1 MRNYFTRRQAL
12 RGAALLAGAAS
23 GSAALPGMASAQ
35 GAAWPNR
42 PVRIVV
48 PFPAGGTT
56 DLLARVL
63 AEPLQK
69 HLGVPVVVE
78 NRAGAG
84 GSVGADFVAKADAD
98 GYTFLMTTIGTAA
111 INYELYKGSISYKA
125 EDLAAVSNV
134 ANVPNVLTVASSS
147 PIRTLQDLVASA
159 KSKPGELTFGSSGNG
174 SSLHLT
180 GELLKAGAGID
191 LIHVPYRGSGPML
204 IDAIAGRV
212 DLAIDNLPS
221 SIGHINGGRLRAI
234 AVTSPQRSPSLP
246 DVPTVREAGL
256 PSVETVA
263 WFGVQAPVRTPR
275 PIIDKVAAAIHTI
288 VNEPVSRARIA
299 EQGGEPVGDKPE
311 EFQRLIDAEIKRW
324 TAVIR
329 QANVRV
335 D

>member
-1 MRNYFTRRQAL
+1 MHHNMTRRQAL
-12 RGAALLAGAAS
+12 RSAALLTAMAFPTAGQ
-23 GSAALPGMASAQ
+23 AQ
-35 GAAWPNR
+35 NGAWPNR
-42 PVRIVV
+42 PIRIVV

-69 HLGVPVVVE
+69 QLGVPVVVE
-78 NRAGAG
+78 NRGGAG
-84 GSVGADFVAKADAD
+84 GSVGSDFVAKSEAD
-98 GYTFLMTTIGTAA
+98 GYTLLMTTIGTAA
-111 INYELYKGSISYKA
+111 INYELYKGSITYKP

-134 ANVPNVLTVASSS
+134 ANVPNVLAVAPGS
-147 PIRTLQDLVASA
+147 PIRSLQDLVARA
-159 KSKPGELTFGSSGNG
+159 KAKPGELTFGSSGNG

-180 GELLKAGAGID
+180 GELLKGASGID

-204 IDAIAGRV
+204 IDAIAGRL

-221 SIGHINGGRLRAI
+221 SIGHINGDRLRAI

-256 PSVETVA
+256 PGVETVA
-263 WFGVQAPVRTPR
+263 WFGVQAPARTPR
-275 PIIDKVAAAIHTI
+275 PIIDKLASAINTI

-324 TAVIR
+324 TDVIR

>member
-1 MRNYFTRRQAL
+1 MQNDLTRRQAL
-12 RGAALLAGAAS
+12 RGVALLAGTAAL
-23 GSAALPGMASAQ
+23 SAALPGVLRAQ
-35 GAAWPNR
+35 GAAWPSR

-78 NRAGAG
+78 NRGGAG
-84 GSVGADFVAKADAD
+84 GSVGADFVAKSDPD
-98 GYTFLMTTIGTAA
+98 GYTLLMATIGTAA
-111 INYELYKGSISYKA
+111 INYELYKGSISYKPQ
-125 EDLAAVSNV
+125 DLAAVSNM
-134 ANVPNVLTVASSS
+134 ANVPNVLAVAASS
-147 PIRTLQDLVASA
+147 PVRTLQDLVALA
-159 KSKPGELTFGSSGNG
+159 KAKPGDLTFGSSGNG

-180 GELLKAGAGID
+180 GELLKAAAGID

-234 AVTSPQRSPSLP
+234 AVTSPQRSPSLL

-256 PSVETVA
+256 PGVETVA
-263 WFGVQAPVRTPR
+263 WFGVQAPARTPR
-275 PIIDKVAAAIHTI
+275 PIIDKLAEAIRTI
-288 VNEPVSRARIA
+288 VNEPTSRARIA
-299 EQGGEPVGDKPE
+299 EQGGEPVGDSPE
-311 EFQRLIDAEIKRW
+311 AFQQLIDAEIQRW

>member
-1 MRNYFTRRQAL
+1 MHHNMTRRQAL
-12 RGAALLAGAAS
+12 RSAALLTAMAFPTAGQ
-23 GSAALPGMASAQ
+23 AQ
-35 GAAWPNR
+35 NGAWPNR
-42 PVRIVV
+42 PIRIVV

-69 HLGVPVVVE
+69 QLGVPVVVE
-78 NRAGAG
+78 NRGGAG
-84 GSVGADFVAKADAD
+84 GSVGSDFVAKSEAD
-98 GYTFLMTTIGTAA
+98 GYTLLMTTIGTAA
-111 INYELYKGSISYKA
+111 INYELYKGSITYKP

-134 ANVPNVLTVASSS
+134 ANVPNVLAVAPGS
-147 PIRTLQDLVASA
+147 PIRSLQDLVARA
-159 KSKPGELTFGSSGNG
+159 KAKPGELTFGSSGNG

-180 GELLKAGAGID
+180 GELLKGASGID

-204 IDAIAGRV
+204 IDAIAGRL

-221 SIGHINGGRLRAI
+221 SIGHINGDRLRAI

-256 PSVETVA
+256 PGVETVA
-263 WFGVQAPVRTPR
+263 WFGVQAPARTPR
-275 PIIDKVAAAIHTI
+275 PIIDKLASAINTI
-288 VNEPVSRARIA
+288 VNEPVSRASIA

-324 TAVIR
+324 TDVIR

>member
-1 MRNYFTRRQAL
+1 MHHNITRRQAL
-12 RGAALLAGAAS
+12 RGAALLTAMAFPTAGQ
-23 GSAALPGMASAQ
+23 AQ
-35 GAAWPNR
+35 NGAWPNR
-42 PVRIVV
+42 PIRIVV

-69 HLGVPVVVE
+69 QLGVPVVVE
-78 NRAGAG
+78 NRGGAG
-84 GSVGADFVAKADAD
+84 GSVGSDFVAKSEAD
-98 GYTFLMTTIGTAA
+98 GYTLLMTTIGTAA
-111 INYELYKGSISYKA
+111 INYELYKGSITYKP

-134 ANVPNVLTVASSS
+134 ANVPNVLAVAPGS
-147 PIRTLQDLVASA
+147 PIRSLQDLVARA
-159 KSKPGELTFGSSGNG
+159 KAKPGELTFGSSGNG

-180 GELLKAGAGID
+180 GELLKGASGID

-204 IDAIAGRV
+204 IDAIAGRL

-256 PSVETVA
+256 PGVETVA
-263 WFGVQAPVRTPR
+263 WFGVQAPARTPR
-275 PIIDKVAAAIHTI
+275 PIIDKLASAINTI

-324 TAVIR
+324 TDVIR

>member
-1 MRNYFTRRQAL
+1 MHHNMTRRQAL
-12 RGAALLAGAAS
+12 RGAALLTAMAFPTAGQ
-23 GSAALPGMASAQ
+23 AQ
-35 GAAWPNR
+35 NGAWPNR
-42 PVRIVV
+42 PIRIVV

-69 HLGVPVVVE
+69 QLGVPVVVE
-78 NRAGAG
+78 NRGGAG
-84 GSVGADFVAKADAD
+84 GSVGSDFVAKSEAD
-98 GYTFLMTTIGTAA
+98 GYTLLMTTIGTAA
-111 INYELYKGSISYKA
+111 INYELYKGSITYKP

-134 ANVPNVLTVASSS
+134 ANVPNVLAVAPGS
-147 PIRTLQDLVASA
+147 PIRSLQDLVARA
-159 KSKPGELTFGSSGNG
+159 KAKPGELTFGSSGNG

-180 GELLKAGAGID
+180 GELLKGASGID

-204 IDAIAGRV
+204 IDAIAGRL

-256 PSVETVA
+256 PGVETVA
-263 WFGVQAPVRTPR
+263 WFGVQAPARTPR
-275 PIIDKVAAAIHTI
+275 PIIDKLASAINTI

-324 TAVIR
+324 TDVIR